1 MNKEVIQQLFP
12 KKALITVAGTVGIGK
27 TTFATHIANILCY
40 HTSLEK
46 VDDNPYLGKFYSD
59 FKHWAFH
66 LQIYFLAE
74 RFKAHKNIMDT
85 PYGVVQD
92 RSIYEDTG
100 IFAQMHYEKGNMTKV
115 DFNTYT
121 ELFNAMVLTPYFQ
134 PPDILIYLEGSLE
147 KILEKI
153 RTRGR
158 EIEKQTPIEY
168 WKEMQ
173 ERYNYWIKTFNHCPV
188 IRINIDQYDLH
199 HHPESIEP
207 ILKDIAQTMRQKDT

>member
-1 MNKEVIQQLFP
+1 MNKEAIQQLFP
-12 KKALITVAGTVGIGK
+12 KKALITVAGTVGVGK
-27 TTFATHIANILCY
+27 TTFATIIADILGY

-46 VDDNPYLGKFYSD
+46 VDDNPYLDKFYSN
-59 FKHWAFH
+59 FKRWAFH

-74 RFKAHKNIMDT
+74 RFKEHKNIINT
-85 PYGVVQD
+85 PCGIVQD

-100 IFAQMHYEKGNMTKV
+100 IFARMHYEKGNMTKV

-134 PPDILIYLEGSLE
+134 PPDILIYLDGSLE

-153 RTRGR
+153 RARGR
-158 EIEKQTPIEY
+158 EVEKQTPIEY
-168 WKEMQ
+168 WEEMY
-173 ERYNYWIKTFNHCPV
+173 ERYNHWITTFNLCPV

-199 HHPESIEP
+199 LHPENIEP
-207 ILKDIAQTMRQKDT
+207 ILKDIAQAMRQKNN